1 VQEFA
6 SAEQT
11 ARVAGYRGST
21 TLNLFDAVAIA
32 NGEEL
37 GDVEAAYA
45 PVESI
50 QNLKD
55 KQHS

>member
-1 VQEFA
+1 MQELA

-45 PVESI
+45 PVE
-50 QNLKD
+50 
-55 KQHS
+55 